1 MNEEYINQKDT
12 TMKPGVI
19 NLAEKLS
26 LFSEQWSPKIIA
38 QMNEHHFKLVK
49 LSGEFVWHAHEHTDE
64 VFIVLEGEL
73 TIDFRDGAAVLGP
86 GEMIVIPKGVEH
98 RPRADEECRV
108 MLVEYAGTVN
118 TGDVESDFSAPS
130 DEWI

>member
-1 MNEEYINQKDT
+1 
-12 TMKPGVI
+12 MKPKTI
-19 NLAEKLS
+19 NLTEKLS
-26 LFSEQWSPKIIA
+26 LFSKHWSPKIIA
-38 QMNEHHFKLVK
+38 QVNDHHFKLVK
-49 LSGEFVWHAHEHTDE
+49 LMGEFVWHAHENTDE

-86 GEMIVIPKGVEH
+86 GEMIVIPKDVEH
-98 RPRADEECRV
+98 RPRAQKECQV

-118 TGDVESDFSAPS
+118 TGDAESDLTAPD